1 MEFSGMR
8 EIKSPIFAKFSA
20 KNGIFN
26 TSSVNFLFIG
36 KFVMNPRCKMRNGK
50 GAIAPDSSG
59 LII

>member
-1 MEFSGMR
+1 MR